1 MNDDLIRA
9 QAMLDADKPKEA
21 VKILNRLIDT
31 GDPDAEA
38 LFTRGKALW
47 RMGIR
52 DAATNDYAAAAELDP
67 DGPAARA
74 LENARD
80 IADFFNPDIYN
91 P

>member
-1 MNDDLIRA
+1 MNKDLTEARA
-9 QAMLDADKPKEA
+9 LLDADRPREA
-21 VKILNRLIDT
+21 VKILTGMID
-31 GDPDAEA
+31 GGQADAA
-38 LFTRGKALW
+38 TLFLRGKALW
-47 RMGIR
+47 RLGIR

-67 DGPAARA
+67 GGPAARA

>member
-1 MNDDLIRA
+1 MNDELSKA
-9 QAMLDADKPKEA
+9 QAMLDADRPKEA
-21 VKILNRLIDT
+21 VKILTRMIEAGNA
-31 GDPDAEA
+31 DAA
-38 LFTRGKALW
+38 TLFLRGKALW

-52 DAATNDYAAAAELDP
+52 DAATSDYAAAAQLDP